1 MEIPKDEIVADLV
14 GRLDDN
20 LTEWF
25 HERAALREFDALLP
39 RPFAESLA
47 LLDILH
53 LYPLALTGIVTLEVE
68 LDGATHWLLTTD
80 LNYARQTLTDINVT
94 EIAVINLSDV
104 INDQFGGTALLTA
117 LTPICATHS
126 ILSE

>member
-1 MEIPKDEIVADLV
+1 MEIPKSEIVADLV

-25 HERAALREFDALLP
+25 HERAAIREFDALLP
-39 RPFAESLA
+39 REHAECLA

-53 LYPLALTGIVTLEVE
+53 RHPLALTGIVTLQVE

-80 LNYARQTLTDINVT
+80 LNYARQHLADIHAT
-94 EIAVINLSDV
+94 EIAVLNLTDV
-104 INDQFGGTALLTA
+104 INDQCGGTALLK
-117 LTPICATHS
+117 TPT
-126 ILSE
+126 